1 MSKKTSPAQLFA
13 RIFATFMD
21 TNAPQA
27 ERDVAATK
35 MDAWLKRH
43 GKGRADIP
51 SILAQAVNDDAAAQ
65 PPPPPCDPRDAAP
78 NPFDDPQFTP
88 AGLVEGI
95 VAKYVTM
102 SEHARVI
109 TALWTPFTHVYTQF
123 GIAPRIALVSEEP
136 DSGKSTLRKVLKPL
150 VYRPNREV
158 LGTPAA
164 IARFLAQGAG
174 TLMLDELDHLDAE
187 ARKRLQLIWN
197 LGHERGAEISLV
209 MGGRETYFGI
219 YAPVLAAGIGR
230 FLAPTQESRTFKL
243 EMTQSTETTAP
254 ERNFNTDF
262 NPQEHDL
269 VYAFIR
275 NWARTVKLNPK
286 PLMPAGMIR
295 RFADDARGLLS
306 VADACGP
313 EWGRRARATLVFLL
327 EKEKAERPEIT
338 MLSHGLAIFDALEL
352 DQIESTRF
360 NQELKRL
367 DLPDAKWTR
376 YRGPSGTEYA
386 HPIEM
391 YEQAALLEKV
401 DIKSIRC
408 RSPAGKRF
416 RGYKRGQFEEALA
429 KHGPQSPDDA
439 GPARG
444 RLRLIQ
450 GSD

>member
-1 MSKKTSPAQLFA
+1 MPKTTPEQRFA
-13 RIFATFMD
+13 SMFELWMD
-21 TNAPQA
+21 P
-27 ERDVAATK
+27 AATDEERQTAK
-35 MDAWLKRH
+35 RKLDEWLERNNKTWRDAS
-43 GKGRADIP
+43 A
-51 SILAQAVNDDAAAQ
+51 ILAQAAEDKAAAQ
-65 PPPPPCDPRDAAP
+65 PAPPPSDPRDAAP
-78 NPFDDPQFTP
+78 NPFDDPQYTP

-109 TALWTPFTHVYTQF
+109 TSLWTCFTHVYTRF
-123 GIAPRIALVSEEP
+123 AIAPRIALASEDP
-136 DSGKSTLRKVLKPL
+136 QSGKSTLRRALKPL

-164 IARFLAQGAG
+164 LARFLAQGAG
-174 TLMLDELDHLDAE
+174 TLMLDELDLLEAE
-187 ARKRLQLIWN
+187 ARKKLQRIWN

-209 MGGRETYFGI
+209 MGGKETYFGI

-230 FLAPTQESRTFKL
+230 FLAPSQESRTFKL
-243 EMTQSTETTAP
+243 EMTQYTEATAP

-262 NPQEHDL
+262 DAQQHDL

-286 PLMPAGMIR
+286 PSMPAGMIR

-306 VADACGP
+306 VADACSP
-313 EWGRRARATLVFLL
+313 EWGQRARAALVFLL

-338 MLSHGLAIFDALEL
+338 MLRHGLAIFDALEL
-352 DQIESTRF
+352 DQIKSTRF

-376 YRGPSGTEYA
+376 YRGPSGIEYA
-386 HPIEM
+386 HALEM
-391 YEQAALLEKV
+391 HEQAALLDKV
-401 DIKSIRC
+401 GIKSKQC
-408 RSPAGKRF
+408 RPPVGKQF
-416 RGYKRGQFEEALA
+416 RGYERAQFEEAWA
-429 KHGPQSPDDA
+429 KYGPGSPDE
-439 GPARG
+439 PARE
-444 RLRLIQ
+444 RLRLIS